1 MAGKKVRNR
10 VDIPFTEGLRYPHRD
25 EGDGQGAGES
35 EGTSICEDTWS
46 EFILVAQYLFR
57 ENSEAE
63 VADVFEFLRVKDMG
77 GLEYS
82 PGLMKRVTRE
92 VVTECGPF

>member
-10 VDIPFTEGLRYPHRD
+10 VDISVKEGLRYWQRD
-25 EGDGQGAGES
+25 ERDGQGAGES
-35 EGTSICEDTWS
+35 EGRTICEDAWS

-57 ENSEAE
+57 QNREAE
-63 VADVFEFLRVKDMG
+63 IADVFEFLRVKDMG

-82 PGLMKRVTRE
+82 ASLMKRVTRE